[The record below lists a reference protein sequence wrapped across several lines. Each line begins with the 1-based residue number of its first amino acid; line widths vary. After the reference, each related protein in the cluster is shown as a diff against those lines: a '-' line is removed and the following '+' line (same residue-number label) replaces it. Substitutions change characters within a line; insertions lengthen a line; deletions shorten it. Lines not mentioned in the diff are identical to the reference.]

1 MLSSEL
7 VIGFLTTTIREAF
20 GWGKKAI
27 YCDFTGTKDY
37 LTFNE
42 DLLLRDPNYNTFSKN
57 LYNLLNEP
65 NEQYKNRIRT
75 YANYIMNFNIDIP
88 ANKII
93 RDKLN
98 QYI

>member
-1 MLSSEL
+1 
-7 VIGFLTTTIREAF
+7 T
-20 GWGKKAI
+20 
-27 YCDFTGTKDY
+27 
-37 LTFNE
+37 
-42 DLLLRDPNYNTFSKN
+42 DPNYNTFSKN

-65 NEQYKNRIRT
+65 NKQYRNRIRT